1 MVDSMVDPW
10 NGGGRKWLVGLG
22 LGIRKAGASY
32 SIRNGHHCSWVGWP
46 FIFAATRK
54 MAHIIRLPMRCKY
67 EASNEV
73 MKRRL
78 LIQTPLASQPGARGG
93 KGYHHHS
100 LQRVVI
106 IGQAVMG
113 SQGESVGNLLTFAS
127 PRATMTVRIWNS
139 SSRHP
144 PTGIKL
150 VSKLV

>member
-1 MVDSMVDPW
+1 
-10 NGGGRKWLVGLG
+10 
-22 LGIRKAGASY
+22 
-32 SIRNGHHCSWVGWP
+32 
-46 FIFAATRK
+46 
-54 MAHIIRLPMRCKY
+54 MRCKY

-113 SQGESVGNLLTFAS
+113 SQGESDGNLLTFAS
-127 PRATMTVRIWNS
+127 PRATSEDQSKHFDKFTLLDFYEPHALL
-139 SSRHP
+139 RHP
-144 PTGIKL
+144 
-150 VSKLV
+150 SW